1 MEGNIAQP
9 AAGEVVACPFDR
21 VAGRI
26 AAVELGARERFG
38 QGEQGDAA
46 AAAHVRPGGGF
57 QPLGDVGLRRPLTW
71 ADTATS
77 PVCPGARSCRDEEN
91 AASNPVSLDLI
102 KGALALGLSAA
113 RAGPGRRA
121 HVRYASAGRKVTAIG
136 PERRALSGSAPPAST
151 VLRIRASGA
160 PLALE
165 SLPTQRAWRRGPG
178 RRPGPERARRTS
190 ADRHYREGGNPSR
203 PTSGPG

>member
-1 MEGNIAQP
+1 MPGCLLMEGNIAQP

-38 QGEQGDAA
+38 QGEHGDAA

-77 PVCPGARSCRDEEN
+77 PVCPGARSGRDEEN

-102 KGALALGLSAA
+102 KGALALGPTTPTDQASDHEM
-113 RAGPGRRA
+113 GVQMGA
-121 HVRYASAGRKVTAIG
+121 H
-136 PERRALSGSAPPAST
+136 SAPHSST
-151 VLRIRASGA
+151 VLRPAHASA
-160 PLALE
+160 A
-165 SLPTQRAWRRGPG
+165 
-178 RRPGPERARRTS
+178 
-190 ADRHYREGGNPSR
+190 
-203 PTSGPG
+203 